1 MAGFLPL
8 LPNADAI
15 HLYSPLA
22 YMRLR
27 TKCLEWQANG
37 TLDLGV
43 KAFFLLG
50 ALPEEHR

>member
-15 HLYSPLA
+15 HLYSPIA
-22 YMRLR
+22 YMRLL
-27 TKCLEWQANG
+27 TKYLKWQVNG

-43 KAFFLLG
+43 KAFLLLG